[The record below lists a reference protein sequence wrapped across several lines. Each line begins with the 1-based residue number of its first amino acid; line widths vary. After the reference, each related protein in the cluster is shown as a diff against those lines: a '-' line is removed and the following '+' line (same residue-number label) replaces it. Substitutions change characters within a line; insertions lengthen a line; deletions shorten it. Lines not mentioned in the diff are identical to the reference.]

1 LFIWFVW
8 FFWLNETNE
17 LNQINQINKT
27 NQTDRAKTFMAS
39 GSRSLFT
46 TQTAPSART
55 IALSLLVESAKSDE
69 GVDILLDRALA
80 QCSFDSR
87 DRALTVELTFGVLR
101 HLATIDW
108 RLEPVLD
115 KPLLRLPVAVQ
126 MTLRLGAYQLLFLD
140 RIPQSAAVNESVNL
154 ARAFAGTVGRDW
166 SGLVNAVLRGLLRHP
181 PHPWPSIDHDAAQAL
196 AVQYSVPGWLSR
208 RWVER
213 LGLASAEV
221 ACKEVSAAPPLTLR
235 VNRLITTREALLERF
250 GQAGIAAKPTN
261 MSPFGIQ
268 IEEGGTVPSLP
279 GFHEGAF
286 YVEDEAAQLIPPLL
300 DPQPGDIALDACAAP
315 GGKSTHL
322 ADLMQNKGAIYA
334 VDRKGAR
341 LDLLR
346 SNCQRLRVQNVV
358 PIIGDIRE
366 PREWV
371 SMIERAGEPSV
382 DRILVDAPCSGLGVL
397 RRHPEAKWRK
407 DQQAL
412 PRHQALQC
420 QILEAVAPCLR
431 PGGVLV
437 YSTCSTEPEENE
449 DVIGRFCR
457 AHAEFQR
464 ESVHPW
470 LPTAAQGF
478 VTEQG
483 ALSTMPNRFSMD
495 GFYAARLRKVL

>member
-1 LFIWFVW
+1 
-8 FFWLNETNE
+8 
-17 LNQINQINKT
+17 
-27 NQTDRAKTFMAS
+27 
-39 GSRSLFT
+39 
-46 TQTAPSART
+46 
-55 IALSLLVESAKSDE
+55 
-69 GVDILLDRALA
+69 
-80 QCSFDSR
+80 
-87 DRALTVELTFGVLR
+87 LR
-101 HLATIDW
+101 RLATIDW

-126 MTLRLGAYQLLFLD
+126 MTLRLGTYQLLFLD

-181 PHPWPSIDHDAAQAL
+181 PHPWPSMDHDAAQAL
-196 AVQYSVPGWLSR
+196 TVRYSVPGWLSR

-221 ACKEVSAAPPLTLR
+221 ACKEVSATPPLTLR

-261 MSPFGIQ
+261 VSPFGIQ

-322 ADLMQNKGAIYA
+322 ADLMQNKGTIYA

-346 SNCQRLRVQNVV
+346 SNCQRLGVQNVV

-470 LPTAAQGF
+470 LPTAAQRF

-483 ALSTMPNRFSMD
+483 ALSTMPNCFSMD

>member
-1 LFIWFVW
+1 
-8 FFWLNETNE
+8 
-17 LNQINQINKT
+17 
-27 NQTDRAKTFMAS
+27 
-39 GSRSLFT
+39 
-46 TQTAPSART
+46 
-55 IALSLLVESAKSDE
+55 
-69 GVDILLDRALA
+69 
-80 QCSFDSR
+80 
-87 DRALTVELTFGVLR
+87 
-101 HLATIDW
+101 
-108 RLEPVLD
+108 
-115 KPLLRLPVAVQ
+115 
-126 MTLRLGAYQLLFLD
+126 
-140 RIPQSAAVNESVNL
+140 
-154 ARAFAGTVGRDW
+154 
-166 SGLVNAVLRGLLRHP
+166 
-181 PHPWPSIDHDAAQAL
+181 
-196 AVQYSVPGWLSR
+196 
-208 RWVER
+208 
-213 LGLASAEV
+213 
-221 ACKEVSAAPPLTLR
+221 
-235 VNRLITTREALLERF
+235 LITTREALLESF
-250 GQAGIAAKPTN
+250 GQAGIAAKPTDV
-261 MSPFGIQ
+261 SPFGIR
-268 IEEGGTVPSLP
+268 IDEGGSVPSLP

-300 DPQPGDIALDACAAP
+300 DPQPSDIALDACAAP

-322 ADLMQNKGAIYA
+322 ADLMQNKGTIYA
-334 VDRKGAR
+334 IDRKDAR

-407 DQQAL
+407 DEQVL
-412 PRHQALQC
+412 PRHQTLQY
-420 QILEAVAPCLR
+420 QILEAVVPCLR

-464 ESVHPW
+464 ESVRPW

-483 ALSTMPNRFSMD
+483 ALSTMPNGFLMD
-495 GFYAARLRKVL
+495 GFYAARLRKIL

>member
-1 LFIWFVW
+1 LV
-8 FFWLNETNE
+8 FWLNETNE

-55 IALSLLVESAKSDE
+55 IALSLLMESTKSEE
-69 GVDILLDRALA
+69 GVDVLLDRALA
-80 QCSFDSR
+80 RCSFDSR
-87 DRALTVELTFGVLR
+87 ERALTVELTYGVLR

-126 MTLRLGAYQLLFLD
+126 MTLRLGTYQLLFLD
-140 RIPQSAAVNESVNL
+140 RIPQSAAVNESVSL

-181 PHPWPSIDHDAAQAL
+181 PHPWPSMDHDAAQAL
-196 AVQYSVPGWLSR
+196 TVRYSVPGWLSR

-235 VNRLITTREALLERF
+235 VNQLITTREALLERF

-261 MSPFGIQ
+261 VSPFGIQ

-346 SNCQRLRVQNVV
+346 SNCQRLRVLNVV

-371 SMIERAGEPSV
+371 PMIGEPSV
-382 DRILVDAPCSGLGVL
+382 DRVLVDAPCSGLGVL

-407 DQQAL
+407 DEQAL
-412 PRHQALQC
+412 SRHQALQC

-464 ESVHPW
+464 ESVRPW
-470 LPTAAQGF
+470 LPTAAQEF

-495 GFYAARLRKVL
+495 GFYAARLRKTL

>member
-1 LFIWFVW
+1 MV
-8 FFWLNETNE
+8 
-17 LNQINQINKT
+17 
-27 NQTDRAKTFMAS
+27 S
-39 GSRSLFT
+39 GSRSLFAS
-46 TQTAPSART
+46 QIAPSARA
-55 IALSLLVESAKSDE
+55 IALSLLVESVKSEE
-69 GVDILLDRALA
+69 GVDVLLDRALA
-80 QCSFDSR
+80 RCSFDSR
-87 DRALTVELTFGVLR
+87 ERALTVEITYGVLR
-101 HLATIDW
+101 RLSTIDW
-108 RLEPVLD
+108 RLEPVLE
-115 KPLLRLPVAVQ
+115 KPLPRLPVAVQ
-126 MTLRLGAYQLLFLD
+126 MVLRLGAYQLLFLG

-166 SGLVNAVLRGLLRHP
+166 SGFVNAVLRALLRHP
-181 PHPWPSIDHDAAQAL
+181 PQPWPSMDLDASQSLAL
-196 AVQYSVPGWLSR
+196 RYSVPGWLSR

-213 LGLASAEV
+213 LGVASAEM
-221 ACKEVSAAPPLTLR
+221 ACEGVSVAPPLTLR
-235 VNRLITTREALLERF
+235 VNYLITTREALLETF
-250 GQAGIAAKPTN
+250 AQLGIAAKPTSV
-261 MSPFGIQ
+261 SPFGIL
-268 IEEGGTVPSLP
+268 IEDGGSVPSLP
-279 GFHEGAF
+279 AFHEGSF

-300 DPQPGDIALDACAAP
+300 DPQPGDIVLDACAAP

-322 ADLMQNKGAIYA
+322 ADLMHNKGTIYA

-346 SNCQRLRVQNVV
+346 SNCHRLGVQIVV
-358 PIIGDIRE
+358 PIVGDIRR

-371 SMIERAGEPSV
+371 PAIETAESPSVMKPKVADLSV

-407 DQQAL
+407 DERAL

-420 QILEAVAPCLR
+420 QILEVVAPCLR

-449 DVIGRFCR
+449 HVIERFCR

-464 ESVHPW
+464 ESVVSW
-470 LPTAAQGF
+470 LPPAAQGF

-483 ALSTMPNRFSMD
+483 ALSTVGNQFSMD

>member
-1 LFIWFVW
+1 
-8 FFWLNETNE
+8 
-17 LNQINQINKT
+17 
-27 NQTDRAKTFMAS
+27 M
-39 GSRSLFT
+39 
-46 TQTAPSART
+46 
-55 IALSLLVESAKSDE
+55 ESTKSEE
-69 GVDILLDRALA
+69 GVDVLLDRALA
-80 QCSFDSR
+80 RCSFDSR
-87 DRALTVELTFGVLR
+87 ERSLTVELTYGVLR
-101 HLATIDW
+101 RLATIDW

-126 MTLRLGAYQLLFLD
+126 MALRLGAYQLLFLD

-154 ARAFAGTVGRDW
+154 ARAFAGIVGRDW

-181 PHPWPSIDHDAAQAL
+181 PESWPSMDRDAAQAL
-196 AVQYSVPGWLSR
+196 AVRYSVPSWLSR

-221 ACKEVSAAPPLTLR
+221 ACKEVSVAPPLTLR

-250 GQAGIAAKPTN
+250 SQMGIAAKPTN
-261 MSPFGIQ
+261 VSPFGIQ
-268 IEEGGTVPSLP
+268 IEEGGSVPSLP

-286 YVEDEAAQLIPPLL
+286 YVEDEAAQLIPSLL
-300 DPQPGDIALDACAAP
+300 DPQPGDIVLDACAAP

-322 ADLMQNKGAIYA
+322 ADLMQNKGTIYA
-334 VDRKGAR
+334 IDRKDAR

-382 DRILVDAPCSGLGVL
+382 DRILLDAPCSGLGVL

-407 DQQAL
+407 DEQAL
-412 PRHQALQC
+412 PRHQTLQC
-420 QILEAVAPCLR
+420 QILEAVVPCLR

-457 AHAEFQR
+457 AHADFQR
-464 ESVHPW
+464 ESVRPW

-495 GFYAARLRKVL
+495 GFDAARLRKIP

>member
-1 LFIWFVW
+1 
-8 FFWLNETNE
+8 
-17 LNQINQINKT
+17 
-27 NQTDRAKTFMAS
+27 MAS
-39 GSRSLFT
+39 GSRSLLT
-46 TQTAPSART
+46 AQTAPSARA
-55 IALSLLVESAKSDE
+55 IALSLLVESVESEE

-80 QCSFDSR
+80 RCSFDSR
-87 DRALTVELTFGVLR
+87 ERALTVELTYGVLR
-101 HLATIDW
+101 RLATIDW

-126 MTLRLGAYQLLFLD
+126 MVLRLGTYQLLFLD

-154 ARAFAGTVGRDW
+154 SRAFAGTLGRDW
-166 SGLVNAVLRGLLRHP
+166 SGFVNAVLRALLRYP
-181 PHPWPSIDHDAAQAL
+181 AQPWPSMDHDAAQAL
-196 AVQYSVPGWLSR
+196 AVRYSVPGWLSR

-213 LGLASAEV
+213 LGVASAEAV
-221 ACKEVSAAPPLTLR
+221 CEGISVAPPMTLR
-235 VNRLITTREALLERF
+235 VNQLITTREALLETF
-250 GQAGIAAKPTN
+250 AQAGIAAKPTN
-261 MSPFGIQ
+261 VSPLGILV
-268 IEEGGTVPSLP
+268 EEGGLVPSLP
-279 GFHEGAF
+279 GFQEGAF

-300 DPQPGDIALDACAAP
+300 NPQPGDIVLDACAAP

-322 ADLMQNKGAIYA
+322 ADLMQNKGTIYA
-334 VDRKGAR
+334 IDRKGAR

-346 SNCQRLRVQNVV
+346 SNCRRLGVQIVL
-358 PIIGDIRE
+358 PIVSDIRQ

-371 SMIERAGEPSV
+371 PMIEAAGPPSTKKARVGTSV

-407 DQQAL
+407 DEQTL

-420 QILEAVAPCLR
+420 QMLEAVAPCLR

-449 DVIGRFCR
+449 DVIERFCR

-464 ESVHPW
+464 ESVVSW
-470 LPTAAQGF
+470 LPPAAEGF
-478 VTEQG
+478 VTQQG
-483 ALSTMPNRFSMD
+483 TLSTVGNLCSMD